1 MKERGLCRGN
11 VTGLPIL
18 FFLGGGDR
26 WEGAESVSGCGNQL
40 TQFDKFW
47 LPLFLHQ
54 SLPDRSCLFRSD
66 GLLTFQAIEQELEF
80 GVPLRVFLKVGKM
93 PTDSHEK
100 QFVIVTASTHN
111 EMLSLHMLGFPFHIL
126 AGLQFK
132 SVAVQT
138 PGSFVGNRVT
148 RYVGNNC
155 EDVTFIG
162 NREPGQVPWSR
173 LRRDPRDGN
182 ALTGLAS
189 CCH

>member
-1 MKERGLCRGN
+1 
-11 VTGLPIL
+11 
-18 FFLGGGDR
+18 
-26 WEGAESVSGCGNQL
+26 
-40 TQFDKFW
+40 
-47 LPLFLHQ
+47 
-54 SLPDRSCLFRSD
+54 
-66 GLLTFQAIEQELEF
+66 
-80 GVPLRVFLKVGKM
+80 M
-93 PTDSHEK
+93 PTDSPEK

-111 EMLSLHMLGFPFHIL
+111 EMLSLQMLGFPFHSL

-138 PGSFVGNRVT
+138 LGSFVGNRVT

-155 EDVTFIG
+155 QDVAFIG
-162 NREPGQVPWSR
+162 DREPGQVPWSR